1 MHINNIFLDTFVK
14 AIGSYACR
22 LQAILLTLLLFS
34 SAGFNNYSLAQSIQ
48 GAQSSRFKQAI
59 STWLDNKDDQSLP
72 VLAELALEGNLAAR
86 LFLARIERTERELSN
101 FLFNLSLQQ
110 RHALFRS
117 PQSRGKFRLTWLQVE
132 ENLGNPL
139 AKALSRSALSYV
151 DLETIKILRS
161 YGEIL
166 ATDHLI
172 RSASFHGDD
181 EVRSKL
187 LDGLT
192 YENLL
197 PFVRSQTR
205 PIDKYSLGLEALRQ
219 VIGGETP
226 VPADNISQQ
235 DKEAILF
242 LALGSPFGKLDKA
255 NPWTAVIE
263 QWLQNN
269 EAVKPIHDICS
280 QQCPHEVNSC
290 AVNMLGL
297 TGGYYEAIK
306 LKTPLESI
314 VSQSTYLKSTR
325 AQLQV
330 VRQAALR
337 RAEDGSELVK
347 ISELSKKSQCLA
359 NLITTERASIE

>member
-1 MHINNIFLDTFVK
+1 MHTNNFFLYIIDK
-14 AIGSYACR
+14 AKCPYTYR
-22 LQAILLTLLLFS
+22 LQAFLLTLLLFS
-34 SAGFNNYSLAQSIQ
+34 STGFNNYSLAQSVQ
-48 GAQSSRFKQAI
+48 GADSARFKQAV
-59 STWLDNKDDQSLP
+59 SAWLNNNDEQSLP
-72 VLAELALEGNLAAR
+72 VLAELALDGNTAAR
-86 LFLARIERTERELSN
+86 LFLARIERTERVPSSY
-101 FLFNLSLQQ
+101 LFNLGQQ
-110 RHALFRS
+110 QQHALFRS
-117 PQSRGKFRLTWLQVE
+117 PQRKGIFQLTWLQVE

-139 AKALSRSALSYV
+139 AKALSRSGLSYV
-151 DLETIKILRS
+151 DLEAIKTLRS
-161 YGEIL
+161 YGEIQ

-187 LDGLT
+187 LEGLT

-205 PIDKYSLGLEALRQ
+205 PIEKYSSGLEALKQ
-219 VIGGETP
+219 IIGGDIP

-235 DKEAILF
+235 DNEAILF

-255 NPWTAVIE
+255 NPWRAGIE

-297 TGGYYEAIK
+297 TGGYYEAIR
-306 LKTPLESI
+306 LKTPLES
-314 VSQSTYLKSTR
+314 VVTQSTYLNSAR
-325 AQLQV
+325 AQQQA
-330 VRQAALR
+330 VRHAALR
-337 RAEDGSELVK
+337 RAEDGRELVK
-347 ISELSKKSQCLA
+347 ISDLSETSQCLA
-359 NLITTERASIE
+359 NLVSTERASIE